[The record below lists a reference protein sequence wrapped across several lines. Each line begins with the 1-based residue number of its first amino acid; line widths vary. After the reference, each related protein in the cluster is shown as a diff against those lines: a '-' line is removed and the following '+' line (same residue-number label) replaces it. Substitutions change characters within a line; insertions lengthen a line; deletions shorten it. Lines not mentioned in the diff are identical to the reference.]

1 MKDFITVTGMV
12 LKAAPA
18 GEYDRRLVILT
29 KERGKI
35 TAFAR
40 GARRQNSRL
49 MAGTSP
55 FSFGSFKLYEGRSAY
70 NLMEADISNYFASL
84 REDFEGAYLGMY
96 FMEYADYYAQEN
108 NDESELL
115 KLLYQSFRAITS
127 PAFDNR
133 LVRYIFEIRALS
145 VNGEFPGVPEG
156 ADISDG
162 CAHALAHIVSAPIER
177 LYTFCVTEEILRE
190 LSALAD
196 GYRRRFIDRPFQ
208 SVKLLDSLGIR

>member
-1 MKDFITVTGMV
+1 MKDFVTVTGMV
-12 LKAAPA
+12 LKAAPV

-115 KLLYQSFRAITS
+115 KLLYQSFRAIVS
-127 PAFDNR
+127 PAIDNR

-156 ADISDG
+156 TAVSGG
-162 CAHALAHIVSAPIER
+162 CAHALAHIVSEPIER

-208 SVKLLDSLGIR
+208 AVKLLDSLGIR